1 MKPRHGDLLAA
12 DLDNETLLRYLD
24 RFMMFYIRTADKLQR
39 TSVWM
44 DNLEGGIDYLRKV
57 IIDNKLGLNDQLEA
71 ELARLRESAVCEWQE
86 TLNDPAAQTRFTH
99 FINSA
104 QRDPNVQFVSERQQH
119 RPARPDER
127 IPVTVIADGEEV

>member
-1 MKPRHGDLLAA
+1 
-12 DLDNETLLRYLD
+12 
-24 RFMMFYIRTADKLQR
+24 
-39 TSVWM
+39 M
-44 DNLEGGIDYLRKV
+44 DNLDGGIDYLRKV

-127 IPVTVIADGEEV
+127 IPVTVIADGRK

>member
-1 MKPRHGDLLAA
+1 MSPFDDL
-12 DLDNETLLRYLD
+12 
-24 RFMMFYIRTADKLQR
+24 IADKGQPPL
-39 TSVWM
+39 
-44 DNLEGGIDYLRKV
+44 D
-57 IIDNKLGLNDQLEA
+57 KLTPLPADQ
-71 ELARLRESAVCEWQE
+71 LARLRESAVCEWQE